1 MNSCELAY
9 ILSIKKDIMKIK
21 VFSITKL
28 ADSLC
33 VLCLLCALCASCTD
47 KLDEQPDSR
56 WIDINDAKKV
66 RQLLTSGYPKAVPA
80 VVCELMGDNLV
91 DNNVVVPATHNDA
104 YSLFHEEA
112 YKWEDVKS
120 YSTGEDDTPY
130 EIWDRY
136 YYGIATANH
145 AIEAMKEMSA
155 EPWNDPDIAS
165 SWGEAHL
172 MRAYFHFVLVNVF
185 AEAYK
190 NEAMSSQDWGIP
202 YVTTVEDVVNIDYSD
217 TIFSKRV
224 NEVYRLIE
232 KDLLEGINLIDD
244 SKYQVPAY
252 HFNRN
257 AAYAFAARFYLF
269 WRKYDLC
276 VKYADMALGGNP
288 ATSLRKWASMSA
300 NTIYTLLNDYND
312 ETAACN
318 YLLQTTYSLQ
328 DRMLSACRYA
338 INDGTK
344 DQTQKERVLWTTKGQ
359 AVEGRFDIPGTTFQI
374 SEDNGLEAG
383 DTLRIYFKS
392 EVNEPA
398 ISVTYKNNDADTE
411 LYLENEKDNLKI
423 AVADD
428 AMAQDIRQG
437 GLSLHGQGWTAS
449 RITLE
454 KKDYASTVGTVPNV
468 TNTKDILYEGGGP
481 NWSGRVPAFDGKIY
495 RWGAGSEYGS
505 WLFRVYEYFE
515 YTNKIAGI
523 GYVHIIYQP
532 LTAEETLLCRA
543 EAKLYLGQREAA
555 IQDLE
560 FWTASKMISN
570 PLTQD
575 GINRKYSGSPATNDW
590 ADDMHPAEMGFEKI
604 LEGDDL
610 NVLRCVL
617 HFRRIET
624 MFEGMRWFDI
634 KRYGITVHHAYRGPQ
649 EYNVTHDYLRWDDP
663 RRVLKVPYNVKDAG
677 YDPEK
682 GNRALQTGGGDNMTA
697 VQQKAKLPQ

>member
-1 MNSCELAY
+1 MN
-9 ILSIKKDIMKIK
+9 IKD
-21 VFSITKL
+21 FFFTKL
-28 ADSLC
+28 NGSLCLLC
-33 VLCLLCALCASCTD
+33 VLCAACAD

-56 WIDINDAKKV
+56 WIEINDTKKV
-66 RQLLTSGYPKAVPA
+66 QQLLTSGYPKAVPA
-80 VVCELMGDNLV
+80 VICELMGDNLV

-104 YSLFHEEA
+104 YSIFHEEA
-112 YKWEDVKS
+112 YKWEDIKS

-136 YYGIATANH
+136 YFGIATANH
-145 AIEAMKEMSA
+145 AIEAMKEMSD
-155 EPWNDPDIAS
+155 DPRTDPAIS
-165 SWGEAHL
+165 HSWGEAHL
-172 MRAYFHFVLVNVF
+172 MRAFFHFVLVNVF

-190 NEAMSSQDWGIP
+190 NETLSSQEWGIP

-217 TIFSKRV
+217 TIYSKKV
-224 NEVYRLIE
+224 NEVYSLIE
-232 KDLLEGINLIDD
+232 KDILEGIDLIDD
-244 SKYQVPAY
+244 SKYEVPAY

-269 WRKYDLC
+269 KREYEKC

-288 ATSLRKWASMSA
+288 ATSLRKWASMNT
-300 NTIYTLLNDYND
+300 NTIYTMLNAYND

-328 DRMLSACRYA
+328 DRMLSACRFA

-344 DQTQKERVLWTTKGQ
+344 DQSQKETILWVPEKKQTVQVTAGKMVEIPFQLKGMDDMLD
-359 AVEGRFDIPGTTFQI
+359 E
-374 SEDNGLEAG
+374 G
-383 DTLRIYFKS
+383 DTLRVYFTVDEENPEYS
-392 EVNEPA
+392 VSYRVNSDVLTAMNFTVGKDHLKVP
-398 ISVTYKNNDADTE
+398 VTDKT
-411 LYLENEKDNLKI
+411 
-423 AVADD
+423 VA
-428 AMAQDIRQG
+428 ASLRERGLVLQG
-437 GLSLHGQGWTAS
+437 RGWTVTK
-449 RITLE
+449 ITLE
-454 KKDYASTVGTVPNV
+454 DKDFAATVGSVPNV
-468 TNTKDILYEGGGP
+468 ANTKNILYEGGGP
-481 NWSGRVPAFDGKIY
+481 NWTSRIPAYDGKIF

-543 EAKLYLGQREAA
+543 EAELYLGQREKA

-560 FWTASKMISN
+560 FWTVSKMITA
-570 PLTQD
+570 PMTLD
-575 GINRKYSGSPATNDW
+575 GINRKYGGTPAANDW
-590 ADDMHPAEMGFEKI
+590 ADDIHPREMGFENKYLDI
-604 LEGDDL
+604 LENDTCL
-610 NVLRCVL
+610 NVLRCIL

-649 EYNVTHDYLRWDDP
+649 DYNVTHDYLLWNDP

-677 YDPEK
+677 YDPDK
-682 GNRALQTGGGDNMTA
+682 GSNRSLQGGGGDDMKYFPYST
-697 VQQKAKLPQ
+697 K

>member
-1 MNSCELAY
+1 MTR
-9 ILSIKKDIMKIK
+9 K
-21 VFSITKL
+21 ITKI
-28 ADSLC
+28 AFG
-33 VLCLLCALCASCTD
+33 CLVSCGIAAALISCND

-56 WIDINDAKKV
+56 WIDINNAKKV
-66 RQLLTSGYPKAVPA
+66 QQLLTSGYPKAVPA

-112 YKWEDVKS
+112 YKWEDIKS
-120 YSTGEDDTPY
+120 YSTGDDDTPY

-136 YYGIATANH
+136 YFGIATANH
-145 AIEAMKEMSA
+145 AIEAMKEMSD
-155 EPWNDPDIAS
+155 DPRTDPTIS
-165 SWGEAHL
+165 HSWGEAHL

-190 NEAMSSQDWGIP
+190 NEALSSQDWGVP

-217 TIFSKRV
+217 TTYTKKVS
-224 NEVYRLIE
+224 EVYRLIE
-232 KDLLEGINLIDD
+232 KDLLEGIDLIDD

-269 WRKYDLC
+269 WRNYGKC

-288 ATSLRKWASMSA
+288 ATSLRKWASMNT
-300 NTIYTLLNDYND
+300 NTIYTMLNAYND

-328 DRMLSACRYA
+328 DRMLSACRFA

-344 DQTQKERVLWTTKGQ
+344 DQTPKETSLWVKDKKEEMPITPGHT
-359 AVEGRFDIPGTTFQI
+359 VEITF
-374 SEDNGLEAG
+374 SSLKEKDNIVMAEG
-383 DTLRIYFKS
+383 DTLRIYFTKD
-392 EVNEPA
+392 EDEPEFI
-398 ISVTYKNNDADTE
+398 ISYKGKDDKLAT
-411 LYLENEKDNLKI
+411 LSYTVEKDNLKI
-423 AVADD
+423 ALSNK
-428 AMAQDIRQG
+428 DIVTNILERGLTLQG
-437 GLSLHGQGWTAS
+437 RGWSPTK
-449 RITLE
+449 ITLE
-454 KKDYASTVGTVPNV
+454 KMNYASTVGSIPNV
-468 TNTKDILYEGGGP
+468 TNTKNILYEGGGP
-481 NWSGRVPAFDGKIY
+481 NWSNRIPAFDGKIF

-532 LTAEETLLCRA
+532 FTAEETLLCRA
-543 EAKLYLGQREAA
+543 EAELYLGQREKA

-560 FWTASKMISN
+560 FWTVSKMITN
-570 PLTQD
+570 PLTQS
-575 GINRKYSGSPATNDW
+575 GINRKYGGTPAANDW
-590 ADDMHPAEMGFEKI
+590 ADDIHPREMGFEDKYLQV
-604 LEGDDL
+604 LENDSSL

-617 HFRRIET
+617 HFRRVET

-649 EYNVTHDYLRWDDP
+649 DYDVTHDYLLWNDP

-682 GNRALQTGGGDNMTA
+682 GDRALQGGGGDNLKYFPYTT
-697 VQQKAKLPQ
+697 K